1 FSMEKL
7 MQYVW
12 KHRLWR
18 SEDMVTNTGKKVR
31 VVDPGLLNTDAGP
44 DFFNAKIEIDGHM
57 WVGNVEM
64 HYRATDWKRHH
75 HDSDKAYDSVI
86 LHVVAKDDAPVRRTN
101 GELIPQL
108 VLEVSPQF
116 NADYASLVGATIEV
130 PCATKIKQVPHLTI
144 VEWVEGLAFER
155 LHGQVERIHQMLDSF
170 NGSWEDV
177 CYVTLAR
184 NFGFGINN
192 DAFERLARRT
202 PLRLLGKHSDSVL
215 QIEALL
221 FGQAGM
227 LDAQKPGMDSYYN
240 QLCTEYAFLSNKFQ
254 LTPMEK
260 ESWKL
265 FRIRPQNFP
274 YRRIAMLAQFIEG
287 GFRMMNRILE
297 AEGEKEM
304 RALFE
309 MELSGYWT
317 KHYTFGKPNER
328 ATATLSRSSTDII
341 LINTV
346 APLLY
351 AYGELTGNYEMTDKA
366 IKLLEDLRAE
376 SNSIVSHFVAYGI
389 DCPDALT
396 SQALV
401 QLKREYCDARKCIYC
416 KIGHHLLSKAARGE

>member
-1 FSMEKL
+1 MEKL

-155 LHGQVERIHQMLDSF
+155 LHGKVERIHQLLDSF

-309 MELSGYWT
+309 VELSGYWT
-317 KHYTFGKPNER
+317 KHYTFGKPNDR
-328 ATATLSRSSTDII
+328 ATATLSRSSIDII

-351 AYGELTGNYEMTDKA
+351 AYGELTGSYEMTDKA

>member
-1 FSMEKL
+1 

-130 PCATKIKQVPHLTI
+130 ACAEKIKQVPHLTI

-155 LHGQVERIHQMLDSF
+155 LHGKVERIHQLLDSF

-328 ATATLSRSSTDII
+328 ATATLSRSSIDII

>member
-1 FSMEKL
+1 MEKL

-116 NADYASLVGATIEV
+116 NADYASLVGAAIEV

-155 LHGQVERIHQMLDSF
+155 LHGKVERIHQLLDSF

-309 MELSGYWT
+309 VELSGYWI

-328 ATATLSRSSTDII
+328 ATATLSRSSIDII

-351 AYGELTGNYEMTDKA
+351 AYGELTGNYEKTDKA

>member
-1 FSMEKL
+1 

-130 PCATKIKQVPHLTI
+130 PCAEKIKQVPLLTI

-155 LHGQVERIHQMLDSF
+155 LHGKVERIHQLLDSF

-309 MELSGYWT
+309 VELSGYWT

-328 ATATLSRSSTDII
+328 ATATLSRSSIDII

>member
-1 FSMEKL
+1 MEKL

-155 LHGQVERIHQMLDSF
+155 LHGKVERIHQLLESF

-227 LDAQKPGMDSYYN
+227 LDSQKPGMDSYYN

-309 MELSGYWT
+309 VELSGYWT

-328 ATATLSRSSTDII
+328 ATATLSRSSIDII

>member
-1 FSMEKL
+1 

-155 LHGQVERIHQMLDSF
+155 LHGKVERIHQLLDSF

-254 LTPMEK
+254 LTPMER

-309 MELSGYWT
+309 VELSGYWT

-328 ATATLSRSSTDII
+328 ATATLSRSSIDII

>member
-1 FSMEKL
+1 

-44 DFFNAKIEIDGHM
+44 DFFNAKIEIDGRM

-155 LHGQVERIHQMLDSF
+155 LHGKVERIHQLLDSF

-309 MELSGYWT
+309 VELSGYWT

-351 AYGELTGNYEMTDKA
+351 AYGELTGNYEMTDKS

-376 SNSIVSHFVAYGI
+376 NNSIVSHFVAYGI

>member
-1 FSMEKL
+1 
-7 MQYVW
+7 
-12 KHRLWR
+12 
-18 SEDMVTNTGKKVR
+18 MVTNTGKKVR

-64 HYRATDWKRHH
+64 HYRATDWKRHR

-86 LHVVAKDDAPVRRTN
+86 LHVVAKDDAPVRRSN

-155 LHGQVERIHQMLDSF
+155 LHGKVERIHQLLDSF

-274 YRRIAMLAQFIEG
+274 YRRIVMLAQFIEG

-309 MELSGYWT
+309 VELSGYWT

-328 ATATLSRSSTDII
+328 ATATLSRSSIDII

-416 KIGHHLLSKAARGE
+416 KIGHYLLSKAARGE

>member
-1 FSMEKL
+1 MEKL

-44 DFFNAKIEIDGHM
+44 DFFNAKIEIDGHI

-64 HYRATDWKRHH
+64 HYRATDWKRHR

-155 LHGQVERIHQMLDSF
+155 LHGKVERIHQLLDSF

-309 MELSGYWT
+309 VELSGYWT

-328 ATATLSRSSTDII
+328 ATATLSRSSIDII

>member
-1 FSMEKL
+1 

-155 LHGQVERIHQMLDSF
+155 LHGKVERIHQLLDSF

-227 LDAQKPGMDSYYN
+227 LDAQKLGMDSYYN

-328 ATATLSRSSTDII
+328 ATATLSRSSIDII

-376 SNSIVSHFVAYGI
+376 NNSIVSHFVAYGI

>member
-1 FSMEKL
+1 

-31 VVDPGLLNTDAGP
+31 VVDSGLLNTDAGP

-116 NADYASLVGATIEV
+116 NADYASLVDATIEV

-155 LHGQVERIHQMLDSF
+155 LHGKVERIHQLLDSF

-202 PLRLLGKHSDSVL
+202 PLRLLGKHSDSAL

-309 MELSGYWT
+309 VELSGYWT

-328 ATATLSRSSTDII
+328 ATATLSRRSIDII

>member
-1 FSMEKL
+1 MEKL

-130 PCATKIKQVPHLTI
+130 PCAEKIKQVPHLTI

-155 LHGQVERIHQMLDSF
+155 LHGKVERIHQLLDSF

-309 MELSGYWT
+309 VELSGYWT

-328 ATATLSRSSTDII
+328 ATATLSCNSIDII

>member
-1 FSMEKL
+1 

-31 VVDPGLLNTDAGP
+31 VVDPGLINTDAGP

-155 LHGQVERIHQMLDSF
+155 LHGKVERIHQLLESF

-309 MELSGYWT
+309 VELSGYWT

-328 ATATLSRSSTDII
+328 ATATLSRSSIDII

-351 AYGELTGNYEMTDKA
+351 AYGELTGSYEMTDKA

>member
-1 FSMEKL
+1 MEKL

-64 HYRATDWKRHH
+64 HYRATDWKRHR

-155 LHGQVERIHQMLDSF
+155 LHGKVERIHQLLDSF

-227 LDAQKPGMDSYYN
+227 LDAQKLGMDSYYN

-309 MELSGYWT
+309 VELSGYWT

-328 ATATLSRSSTDII
+328 ATATLSRSSIDII

>member
-1 FSMEKL
+1 MEKL

-64 HYRATDWKRHH
+64 HYRATDWKRHR

-101 GELIPQL
+101 GELIPQV

-155 LHGQVERIHQMLDSF
+155 LHGKVERIHQLLDSF

-287 GFRMMNRILE
+287 GFRMMNRILD

-309 MELSGYWT
+309 VELSGYWT

-328 ATATLSRSSTDII
+328 ATATLSRSSIDII

-416 KIGHHLLSKAARGE
+416 KIGHHLLSKATRGE

>member
-1 FSMEKL
+1 

-155 LHGQVERIHQMLDSF
+155 LHGKVERIHQLLDSF

-309 MELSGYWT
+309 MVLSGYWT

-328 ATATLSRSSTDII
+328 ATATLSRSSIDII

>member
-1 FSMEKL
+1 

-64 HYRATDWKRHH
+64 HYRATDWKRHR

-116 NADYASLVGATIEV
+116 NADYASLVGAAIEV

-155 LHGQVERIHQMLDSF
+155 LHGKVERIHQLLDNF

-304 RALFE
+304 RSLFE
-309 MELSGYWT
+309 VELSGYWT

-328 ATATLSRSSTDII
+328 ATATLSRSSIDII

>member
-1 FSMEKL
+1 

-64 HYRATDWKRHH
+64 HYRATDWKRHR

-144 VEWVEGLAFER
+144 VEWMEGLAFER
-155 LHGQVERIHQMLDSF
+155 LHGKVERIHQLLDSF

-309 MELSGYWT
+309 VELSGYWT

-328 ATATLSRSSTDII
+328 ATATLSRSSINII

>member
-1 FSMEKL
+1 MEKL

-155 LHGQVERIHQMLDSF
+155 LHGKVERIHQLLDSF

-287 GFRMMNRILE
+287 GFRMMNRILD

-309 MELSGYWT
+309 VELSGYWT

-328 ATATLSRSSTDII
+328 ATATLSRSSIDII

-376 SNSIVSHFVAYGI
+376 NNSIVSHFVAYGI

>member
-1 FSMEKL
+1 MEKL

-130 PCATKIKQVPHLTI
+130 PCAEKIKQVPHLTI
-144 VEWVEGLAFER
+144 VEWVEALAFER
-155 LHGQVERIHQMLDSF
+155 LHGKVERIHQLLDSF

-202 PLRLLGKHSDSVL
+202 PLRLLGKHSDSAL

-227 LDAQKPGMDSYYN
+227 LDHQKPGMDSYYA
-240 QLCTEYAFLSNKFQ
+240 QLCTEYAFLANKFQ
-254 LTPMEK
+254 LTPMER

-309 MELSGYWT
+309 VELSGYWT

-328 ATATLSRSSTDII
+328 ATATLSRSSIDII

-366 IKLLEDLRAE
+366 IRLLEDLRAE

>member
-1 FSMEKL
+1 

-155 LHGQVERIHQMLDSF
+155 LHGKVERIHQLLDSF

-254 LTPMEK
+254 LTPMER

-265 FRIRPQNFP
+265 FHIRPQNFP

-309 MELSGYWT
+309 VELSGYWT

-328 ATATLSRSSTDII
+328 ATATLSRSSIDII

>member
-1 FSMEKL
+1 MEKL

-64 HYRATDWKRHH
+64 HYRATDWKRHR

-116 NADYASLVGATIEV
+116 NADYASLVGATIEA

-155 LHGQVERIHQMLDSF
+155 LHGKVERIHQLLDSF

-309 MELSGYWT
+309 VELSGYWT

-328 ATATLSRSSTDII
+328 ATATLSRSSIDII

-376 SNSIVSHFVAYGI
+376 NNSIVSHFVAYGI

>member
-1 FSMEKL
+1 MEKL

-64 HYRATDWKRHH
+64 HYRATDWKRHR

-130 PCATKIKQVPHLTI
+130 PCAEKIKQVPHLTI

-155 LHGQVERIHQMLDSF
+155 LHGKVERIHQLLNSF

-309 MELSGYWT
+309 VELSGYWT

-328 ATATLSRSSTDII
+328 ATATLSRSSIDII

>member
-1 FSMEKL
+1 MEKL

-155 LHGQVERIHQMLDSF
+155 LHGKVERIHQLLDSF

-328 ATATLSRSSTDII
+328 ATATLSRSSIDII

>member
-1 FSMEKL
+1 MEKL

-64 HYRATDWKRHH
+64 HYRATDWKRHR

-155 LHGQVERIHQMLDSF
+155 LHGKVERIHQLLNSF

-297 AEGEKEM
+297 TEGEKEM

-309 MELSGYWT
+309 VELSGYWT

-328 ATATLSRSSTDII
+328 ATATLSRSSIDII

-376 SNSIVSHFVAYGI
+376 SNSIVAHFVAYGI

>member
-1 FSMEKL
+1 MEKL

-116 NADYASLVGATIEV
+116 NADYASLVGATIKV

-155 LHGQVERIHQMLDSF
+155 LHGKVERIHQLLDSF

-309 MELSGYWT
+309 VELSGYWT

-328 ATATLSRSSTDII
+328 ATATLSRSSIDII

-376 SNSIVSHFVAYGI
+376 NNSIVSHFVAYGI

>member
-1 FSMEKL
+1 

-18 SEDMVTNTGKKVR
+18 LEDMVTNTGKKVR

-155 LHGQVERIHQMLDSF
+155 LHGKVERIHQLLDSF

-304 RALFE
+304 RSLFE
-309 MELSGYWT
+309 VELSGYWT

-328 ATATLSRSSTDII
+328 ATSTLSRSSTDII

>member
-1 FSMEKL
+1 MEKL

-155 LHGQVERIHQMLDSF
+155 LHGKVERIHQLLDSF

-227 LDAQKPGMDSYYN
+227 LDAQKPGMDSYYS

-309 MELSGYWT
+309 VELSGYWT

-328 ATATLSRSSTDII
+328 ATATLSRSSIDII

-351 AYGELTGNYEMTDKA
+351 AYGELTDNYEMTDKA

>member
-1 FSMEKL
+1 

-64 HYRATDWKRHH
+64 HYRATDWKRHR
-75 HDSDKAYDSVI
+75 HDSDKAYYSVI

-155 LHGQVERIHQMLDSF
+155 LHGKVERIHQLLDSF

-309 MELSGYWT
+309 VELSGYWT

>member
-1 FSMEKL
+1 MEKL

-155 LHGQVERIHQMLDSF
+155 LHGKVERIHQLLDSF

-309 MELSGYWT
+309 VELSGYWT

-389 DCPDALT
+389 DCPEALT

>member
-1 FSMEKL
+1 MEKL

-64 HYRATDWKRHH
+64 HYRATDWKRHR

-155 LHGQVERIHQMLDSF
+155 LHGKVERIHQLLNSF

-297 AEGEKEM
+297 TEGEKEM

>member
-1 FSMEKL
+1 MEKL

-155 LHGQVERIHQMLDSF
+155 LHGKVERIHQLLDSF

-304 RALFE
+304 HALFE
-309 MELSGYWT
+309 VELSGYWT

-328 ATATLSRSSTDII
+328 ATATLSRSSIDII

-376 SNSIVSHFVAYGI
+376 NNSIVSHFVAYGI

>member
-1 FSMEKL
+1 MEKL

-108 VLEVSPQF
+108 VLEVLPQF

-155 LHGQVERIHQMLDSF
+155 LHGKVERIHQLLDSF

-309 MELSGYWT
+309 VELSGYWT

>member
-1 FSMEKL
+1 MEKL

-64 HYRATDWKRHH
+64 HYRATDWKRHR

-130 PCATKIKQVPHLTI
+130 PCAEKIKQVPHLTI

-155 LHGQVERIHQMLDSF
+155 LHGKVERIHQLLDSF

-287 GFRMMNRILE
+287 GFRMMNRILD

-309 MELSGYWT
+309 VELSGYWT

-328 ATATLSRSSTDII
+328 ATATLSRSSIDII

>member
-1 FSMEKL
+1 

-155 LHGQVERIHQMLDSF
+155 LHGKVERIHQLLDSF

-227 LDAQKPGMDSYYN
+227 LDAQKPGMDSYYS

-309 MELSGYWT
+309 VELSGYWT

-328 ATATLSRSSTDII
+328 ATATLSRSSIDII

-376 SNSIVSHFVAYGI
+376 NNSIVSHFVAYGI

>member
-1 FSMEKL
+1 

-86 LHVVAKDDAPVRRTN
+86 LHVVAKDDAPVHRTN

-116 NADYASLVGATIEV
+116 NADYASLVGAAIEV

-155 LHGQVERIHQMLDSF
+155 LHGKVERIHQLLDSF

-309 MELSGYWT
+309 VELSGYWT

>member
-1 FSMEKL
+1 MEKL

-64 HYRATDWKRHH
+64 HYRATDWKRHR

-101 GELIPQL
+101 GKLIPQL

-130 PCATKIKQVPHLTI
+130 PCAEKIKQVPHLTI

-155 LHGQVERIHQMLDSF
+155 LHGKVERIHQLLDSF

-309 MELSGYWT
+309 VELSGYWT

-328 ATATLSRSSTDII
+328 ATATLSRSSIDII

>member
-1 FSMEKL
+1 MEKL

-155 LHGQVERIHQMLDSF
+155 LHGKVERIHQLLDSF

-215 QIEALL
+215 QIEAML

-309 MELSGYWT
+309 VELSGYWT

>member
-1 FSMEKL
+1 

-155 LHGQVERIHQMLDSF
+155 LHGKVERIHQLLDSF

-254 LTPMEK
+254 LTSMEK

-265 FRIRPQNFP
+265 FRIHPQNFP

-309 MELSGYWT
+309 VELSGYWT

-328 ATATLSRSSTDII
+328 ATATLSRSSIDII